1 MKTKT
6 TWSVVVVYES
16 AEMRELAVAFCD
28 RLVKRNW
35 AKVIFNVDW
44 WSFESLTEPDSA
56 RTAAGKTAEADLVL
70 FAARPHRELPFHV
83 RSWAET
89 WIPQRSEREG
99 SLVGLPTPDVGDPV
113 EAAATRAYLRSLAH
127 RAGMDY
133 LTEFPEE
140 LMHPIPESLEVYAER
155 ANQVTDVLDEILH
168 HPPPVQRSLL

>member
-1 MKTKT
+1 VKTKT
-6 TWSVVVVYES
+6 TWTVVVVYES
-16 AEMRELAVAFCD
+16 AEMRELALAFCD
-28 RLVKRNW
+28 RLVKRHW
-35 AKVIFNVDW
+35 ARLSFDVNW
-44 WSFESLTEPDSA
+44 WSFEALTDPDSA
-56 RTAAGKTAEADLVL
+56 QTAAGKTAEADLVL
-70 FAARPHRELPFHV
+70 FAARPQKELPFHV

-99 SLVGLPTPDVGDPV
+99 SLVGLPTPDVCDPA
-113 EAAATRAYLRSLAH
+113 EAASTRVYLRTLAH

-168 HPPPVQRSLL
+168 QPPPVQRSLL